1 MNSSPSD
8 LPLPPPV
15 FAIATPVPMIAYSS
29 AQMQEICEYAAQV
42 TDERDALRA
51 FAKAVM
57 QSWPHGDVDGGELQD
72 AAVSAGLLAGWYV
85 IESCGEG
92 CGCEDFPTTCYRP
105 TPLLTGEKT

>member
-1 MNSSPSD
+1 MSNGEEQLADDEPTRQLWD
-8 LPLPPPV
+8 
-15 FAIATPVPMIAYSS
+15 
-29 AQMQEICEYAAQV
+29 EIDRLTA
-42 TDERDALRA
+42 ERDALRK

-92 CGCEDFPTTCYRP
+92 CQCEDFPATCYRH
-105 TPLLTGEKT
+105 TPLLTGEEP